1 MTVSLLEV
9 RNVSKRYGGGQAVV
23 TALEGVTF
31 TVDAGSMLAILGPS
45 GSGKTTLLSVIAGLL
60 QPSSGEIVIDGSPI
74 HVRSAS
80 EAAAYRRE
88 KIGLVFQDYHLIPYL
103 SAVENLLLMPRL
115 GGRVTHDHRDKAFG
129 LLEEFD
135 LGKRVK
141 HVPSEL
147 SGGER
152 QRVAIARAL
161 MNDPE
166 IMLVDEP
173 TANLDTERG
182 MQVVSMLGEHV
193 RSRKMTCLM
202 VTHDQRMCEG
212 ADQVLRLVDGRM
224 AERA

>member
-1 MTVSLLEV
+1 MSLLQIKDV
-9 RNVSKRYGGGQAVV
+9 TKTYSSGRASV
-23 TALEGVTF
+23 TALESVSF
-31 TVDAGSMLAILGPS
+31 TVDAGSMMAILGPS
-45 GSGKTTLLSVIAGLL
+45 GSGKTTLLSIIAGLL
-60 QPSSGEIVIDGSPI
+60 QPTSGEIVIDGQPI
-74 HVRSAS
+74 HLRSPR

-88 KIGLVFQDYHLIPYL
+88 KVGIVFQDYHLIPYL
-103 SAVENLLLMPRL
+103 SAVENLLLIPRL
-115 GGRVTHDHRDKAFG
+115 SGKVSSAAREKAAS
-129 LLEEFD
+129 LLEEFGLTD
-135 LGKRVK
+135 RAK

-182 MQVVSMLGEHV
+182 LQVVRMLGEHV
-193 RSRKMTCLM
+193 RGRDMTCLM

-212 ADQVLRLVDGRM
+212 ADATMRLVDGHVVD
-224 AERA
+224 